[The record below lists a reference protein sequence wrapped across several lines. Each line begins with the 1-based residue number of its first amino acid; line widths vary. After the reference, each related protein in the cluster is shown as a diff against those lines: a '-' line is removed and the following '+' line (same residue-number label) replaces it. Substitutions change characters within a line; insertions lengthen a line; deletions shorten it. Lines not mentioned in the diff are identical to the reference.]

1 MIVTIN
7 LMKGANM
14 DIGRYSTQLADTIK
28 DAIKESGK
36 SMGEVAQT
44 AGIPWATFYRRLNQ
58 SDRYPFTVSDVLSI
72 SQVLDVDFMNL
83 MGEAERR
90 YRLAA

>member
-1 MIVTIN
+1 
-7 LMKGANM
+7 MKGANM

-28 DAIKESGK
+28 DAIKKSGM